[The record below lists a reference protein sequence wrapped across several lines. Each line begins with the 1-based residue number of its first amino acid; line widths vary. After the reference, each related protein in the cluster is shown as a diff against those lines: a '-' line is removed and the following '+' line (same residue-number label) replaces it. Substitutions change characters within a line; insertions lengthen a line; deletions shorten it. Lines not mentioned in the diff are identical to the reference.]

1 MNKKTEKRLKDLT
14 EELGDLVSE
23 NKDDVKLLSL
33 VGIGDFSNEG
43 SEILSSIIGSHMDLA
58 FMIAK
63 MMRSDEDFKDIID
76 IAIQM
81 HEILSDGDDKENT
94 NTIPMCL
101 TSKNQKLS

>member
-33 VGIGDFSNEG
+33 VGIGDFGNDG
-43 SEILSSIIGSHMDLA
+43 SEISSSVIGSPMDLA

-63 MMRSDEDFKDIID
+63 MMRNDDDFKEVID